1 MEEQIERRRLY
12 TPDQKFKIVKEH
24 LTTKSG
30 VTETCKK
37 HGISSANFYRWLEEF
52 YLGAQ
57 ERLKNGKQVAAS
69 AELRRIEELTRQN
82 DRFKTV
88 IAEMSHEVVSLKKT
102 LGE

>member
-1 MEEQIERRRLY
+1 MENQTDLRRRF
-12 TPDQKFKIVKEH
+12 TPELKFKIIKEH

-37 HGISSANFYRWLEEF
+37 HGVSSANFYRWQDEFFAGALERF
-52 YLGAQ
+52 
-57 ERLKNGKQVAAS
+57 KNGKEGPS
-69 AELRRIEELTRQN
+69 TAEIRKIEDLTRQN

-88 IAEMSHEVVSLKKT
+88 IAEMSHEVVNLKKT